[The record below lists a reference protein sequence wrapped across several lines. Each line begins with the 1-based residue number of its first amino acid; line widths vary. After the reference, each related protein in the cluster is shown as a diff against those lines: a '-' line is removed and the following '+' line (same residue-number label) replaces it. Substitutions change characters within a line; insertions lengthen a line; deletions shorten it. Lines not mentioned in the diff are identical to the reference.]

1 MLHCSPDSP
10 TLLLAHDSPGVVTG
24 SLAGLQVVAWSRPRP
39 GRDSPNEDS
48 AAVIPIDDQ
57 SAVMIVADGLG
68 GLRGGHQAS
77 NLAVRLVADSI
88 FASRET
94 RLPLRALILD
104 GLERANQ
111 AIRELGIGAATTI
124 AAVEWRNG
132 EIRPYHVGDS
142 MILATGQRGRLR
154 MQTVSHSP
162 VGFAMEYGLMD
173 ESEAMHHEERHLVS
187 NVVGSDDM
195 RIELGPPLKLARYD
209 TVLLASDG
217 LFDNLF
223 TDEIVELIRKGPL
236 TEAVQNL
243 VAAAAQRMN
252 ERVEGVPSKPD
263 DMTVIALRQN
273 PRSRPRDQATR

>member
-1 MLHCSPDSP
+1 MTHCSPDSP
-10 TLLLAHDSPGVVTG
+10 TLLLARDSDEVVSGTF
-24 SLAGLQVVAWSRPRP
+24 AGLQIAAWSRAKP
-39 GRDSPNEDS
+39 GRESPNEDS
-48 AAVIPIDDQ
+48 AAVIPVDDH

-88 FASRET
+88 FAARDT

-111 AIRELGIGAATTI
+111 AIRDLGIGAATTI

-162 VGFAMEYGLMD
+162 VGFAMEYGLLD

-217 LFDNLF
+217 LLDNLY
-223 TDEIVELIRKGPL
+223 TDEIVDLIRKGPL
-236 TEAVQNL
+236 AESLARL
-243 VAAAAQRMN
+243 VEVARKRMSKPIA
-252 ERVEGVPSKPD
+252 GAPCKPD
-263 DMTVIALRQN
+263 DLTVVALRQCA
-273 PRSRPRDQATR
+273 RKK